1 MPSLVSISRQ
11 LTLESHSRKL
21 PKGTVGELATWFQF
35 WLKKLGGSAAPVV
48 GKGLGVGDGVGEGAA
63 GAAIIF
69 TVAEAN
75 LVGSA
80 LLLAV
85 IVAVPVVDGAV

>member
-1 MPSLVSISRQ
+1 M
-11 LTLESHSRKL
+11 
-21 PKGTVGELATWFQF
+21 GT
-35 WLKKLGGSAAPVV
+35 
-48 GKGLGVGDGVGEGAA
+48 GLGVGDGVGEGAA
-63 GAAIIF
+63 GAAMIL

-85 IVAVPVVDGAV
+85 IVAVPMVDGAV

>member
-1 MPSLVSISRQ
+1 
-11 LTLESHSRKL
+11 
-21 PKGTVGELATWFQF
+21 
-35 WLKKLGGSAAPVV
+35 
-48 GKGLGVGDGVGEGAA
+48 
-63 GAAIIF
+63 
-69 TVAEAN
+69 VAEAN

>member
-1 MPSLVSISRQ
+1 M
-11 LTLESHSRKL
+11 
-21 PKGTVGELATWFQF
+21 
-35 WLKKLGGSAAPVV
+35 